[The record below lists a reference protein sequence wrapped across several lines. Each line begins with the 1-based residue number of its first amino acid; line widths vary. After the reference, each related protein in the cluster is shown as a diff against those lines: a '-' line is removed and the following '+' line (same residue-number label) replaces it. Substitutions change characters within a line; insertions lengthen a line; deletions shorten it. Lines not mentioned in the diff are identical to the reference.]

1 MSACVCAF
9 VSACACK
16 RERERE
22 RKERGTNGLGT
33 YSSDVSVREILRP
46 VWAPCALRSSARLS
60 GLESVHVQWEGCAFL
75 Q

>member
-1 MSACVCAF
+1 MCLR
-9 VSACACK
+9 ACARLCLHVRA